1 MGELLQNVFEG
12 LVIFNDKNEIVP
24 AVAEKWDISPDG
36 KVYTFHLRPGI
47 KFHNGRV
54 LTAEDVKYS
63 LERAV
68 LPETKSPTGP
78 NYLVG
83 VLGLQQ
89 VLDGKTKH
97 LEGLKIVDAGT
108 VQITLDKPRSYFL
121 GTLAYISNAIVCKEA
136 IEGRAGGMDPK
147 GAVGTG
153 PFQLSEYRSGS
164 MVVLV
169 ANLAYR
175 MGRPKLD
182 RIERPIVI
190 NMQTA
195 HAKFEAGET
204 DQVDTTVSD
213 YKSDSND
220 PRLKNEAKVFTQ
232 AGTWYI
238 GFQERLQPLFKDRR
252 VRRAIAMA
260 IDKDD
265 ITRIASSNAYP
276 RADCFVPPG
285 MMGHN
290 DKINRIP
297 FDPSG
302 AKKLLAEAG
311 FPGGQGLPQLTLV
324 YAESNP
330 ETAAA
335 AQRIRALLK
344 ANLGVEIETQEREAA
359 TFFRDTGANERVP
372 FYLGSWF
379 ADYLDPQDFLS
390 AILRTGAPINH
401 LAYSNPKF
409 DALCDAADSE
419 SDQNKRA
426 EMYKQADQIAMDDA
440 AIIPIFHGAQPA
452 LISSRV
458 INWKPNLMFP
468 AAQHLTTSIGK

>member
-1 MGELLQNVFEG
+1 MV
-12 LVIFNDKNEIVP
+12 
-24 AVAEKWDISPDG
+24 
-36 KVYTFHLRPGI
+36 
-47 KFHNGRV
+47 
-54 LTAEDVKYS
+54 
-63 LERAV
+63 
-68 LPETKSPTGP
+68 
-78 NYLVG
+78 
-83 VLGLQQ
+83 GLQQ
-89 VLDGKTKH
+89 VLDGKSKH
-97 LEGLKIVDAGT
+97 LEGLRVIDPST

-121 GTLAYISNAIVCKEA
+121 GTLAYISNSIVCKEA
-136 IEGRAGGMDPK
+136 IEGRANSIDPK

-153 PFQLSEYRSGS
+153 PFKMSEFRAGS

-169 ANLAYR
+169 ANTEYHG
-175 MGRPKLD
+175 GRPKLD

-204 DQVDTTVSD
+204 DEVDTTVSD
-213 YKSDSND
+213 YKADSND
-220 PRLKNEAKVFTQ
+220 PKLKAQARVFTQ

-238 GFQERLQPLFKDRR
+238 GFQERIQPIFKDVR

-285 MMGHN
+285 MLGHN

-297 FDPSG
+297 FDPAG
-302 AKKLLAEAG
+302 AKKLLADAG
-311 FPGGQGLPQLTLV
+311 YPGGQGLPRLTLV

-335 AQRIRALLK
+335 AQRIRAHLK
-344 ANLGVEIETQEREAA
+344 SNLGIEIETQEREAA
-359 TFFRDTGANERVP
+359 TFFRDTGANENVA
-372 FYLGSWF
+372 FYVGSWF

-390 AILRTGAPINH
+390 AILRTAAPINH

-419 SDQNKRA
+419 KDQNKRG

-452 LISSRV
+452 LLSSRV
-458 INWKPNLMFP
+458 VNWKPNLMFP
-468 AAQHLTTSIGK
+468 AAQHLTTSISK